1 MTSSNY
7 AYQTLDDIVFEGRN
21 REYGAYLLR
30 QVYTRN
36 LWRGLVTAI
45 SLFLL
50 FLSIPL
56 LVQKFWPEEAI
67 VEQTPHKDAGLQIIE
82 ITLPELPPVAP
93 PPATEIKPPAPAEA
107 VPMERF
113 TAPVITAKPQTT
125 TNVPEQ
131 QTLSQTN
138 IGTETV
144 AGDNTLKPPVTET
157 EGTTGTGTGEAT
169 QPAVFFSADQ
179 MPEYP
184 GGLGAMKK
192 FLADN
197 IVYPL
202 PAHRSGLEGTVL
214 LSFVVNQN
222 GDISGIQVLRTPG
235 MGLEA
240 EAIRVLK
247 SMPRWSPG
255 KNNGVPVNVRFTLP
269 ITFAIR

>member
-1 MTSSNY
+1 MTSSNF
-7 AYQTLDDIVFEGRN
+7 ASQTLDDIVFEGRN

-56 LVQKFWPEEAI
+56 LVQKLRPEPPVI
-67 VEQTPHKDAGLQIIE
+67 LQTVPPKPVLEVIE
-82 ITLPELPPVAP
+82 VILPETPPVAP
-93 PPATEIKPPAPAEA
+93 PPVAEVTPPAPAQA

-113 TAPVITAKPQTT
+113 TPPVVTANPQATT
-125 TNVPEQ
+125 DVPDQ

-138 IGTETV
+138 IGTQTV
-144 AGDNTLKPPVTET
+144 TGDNTLTPPVIDTEAIPGIA
-157 EGTTGTGTGEAT
+157 EPPAT
-169 QPAVFFSADQ
+169 VLFSADQ

-184 GGLGAMKK
+184 GGLAAMKK
-192 FLADN
+192 FLASN
-197 IVYPL
+197 IVYPTR
-202 PAHRSGLEGTVL
+202 ARQTGLEGTVL

-222 GDISGIQVLRTPG
+222 GDISGIEVLRSPG

-240 EAIRVLK
+240 EAVRVLK

-255 KNNGVPVNVRFTLP
+255 KNNGVPVSVRFTLP
-269 ITFAIR
+269 VTFAIR